1 MQKIMNLFAVT
12 IFLCG
17 DVMTGRG
24 IDQILPHPSPPQ
36 IYEPYM
42 TDARGY
48 VELAE
53 KTFGSIPKPFNF
65 AAVWGDA
72 IPELDKHA
80 PDVRLI
86 NLETAVTESED
97 YWKGKGINYRMNPA
111 NAPVLSAAKI
121 TVVALAN
128 NHALDWGYA
137 GLAETVKTLASL
149 KIDHAG
155 AGKNQND
162 AEAPAIA
169 DVEGKARVIVFS
181 FAAETSGVPE
191 AWAATDKQ
199 SGVNLLPDLSSETI
213 RCIRNQVLQ
222 VKKQDD
228 IVIASI
234 HWGPNWGYDISAE
247 ETRFSHK
254 LIDEAGVD
262 VIHGHSS
269 HHVKAIEVY
278 RNKLILYG
286 CGDFLNDYEGIGGHE
301 VFRGDLGLMYFARV
315 DPLTGRLLSLD
326 MTPTQIRHF
335 RVNYAS
341 PGDAAWLAGFL
352 NREGKRFGTSIE
364 IVEENRL
371 RLHNTSGTRL
381 SESSSFR
388 L

>member
-48 VELAE
+48 VQLSE
-53 KTFGSIPKPFNF
+53 KTFGPIPIPLSFT
-65 AAVWGDA
+65 AVWGDA
-72 IPELDKHA
+72 MRELDRRL
-80 PDVRLI
+80 PDVRII
-86 NLETAVTESED
+86 NLETAVTKSED

-128 NHALDWGYA
+128 NHVLDWGFD
-137 GLAETVKTLASL
+137 GLAETVQTLVSL
-149 KIDHAG
+149 NIDHAG
-155 AGKNQND
+155 AGKNRNE

-169 DVEGKARVIVFS
+169 EVDGKARVIVFS
-181 FAAETSGVPE
+181 CAAETSGVPG
-191 AWAATDKQ
+191 AWAATAKQ
-199 SGVNLLPDLSSETI
+199 PGVNLLSDLSRETI
-213 RCIRNQVLQ
+213 HRIRHQVQQ
-222 VKKQDD
+222 VKKQGD

-234 HWGPNWGYDISAE
+234 HWGPNWGYNISAE

-278 RNKLILYG
+278 HNKLILYG

-301 VFRGDLGLMYFARV
+301 AFRSDLGLMYFARI
-315 DPLTGRLLSLD
+315 DPLTGKLLSLD
-326 MTPTQIRHF
+326 MTPTQVRHF

-341 PGDAAWLAGFL
+341 PGDAAWLAAIL
-352 NREGKRFGTSIE
+352 NREGEKFGTGVE
-364 IVEENRL
+364 IVDENRL
-371 RLHNTSGTRL
+371 RLQWK
-381 SESSSFR
+381 E
-388 L
+388 

>member
-1 MQKIMNLFAVT
+1 MNFIEVT

-24 IDQILPHPSPPQ
+24 IDQILPHPSPPR
-36 IYEPYM
+36 IYEPYI

-48 VELAE
+48 VQLSE
-53 KTFGSIPKPFNF
+53 KTFGPMSTPLSFT
-65 AAVWGDA
+65 AVWGDA
-72 IPELDKHA
+72 ILELDRRS

-86 NLETAVTESED
+86 NLETAVTKNED
-97 YWKGKGINYRMNPA
+97 YWKNKGINYRMNPA
-111 NAPVLSAAKI
+111 NAPVLSAAKV
-121 TVVALAN
+121 TFVALAN
-128 NHALDWGYA
+128 NHVLDWGYA
-137 GLAETVKTLASL
+137 GLAETVTTLTSR
-149 KIDHAG
+149 KINHAG
-155 AGKNQND
+155 AGKNRND
-162 AEAPAIA
+162 AEAPAIS

-181 FAAETSGVPE
+181 FAVKTSGVPE
-191 AWAATDKQ
+191 AWAASDKQ
-199 SGVNLLPDLSSETI
+199 PGVNLLPDLTSDTI
-213 RCIRNQVLQ
+213 RRIRNQVLQ
-222 VKKQDD
+222 VKKQGD

-234 HWGPNWGYDISAE
+234 HWGPNWGYDILAE

-262 VIHGHSS
+262 MIHGHSA
-269 HHVKAIEVY
+269 HHVKAIDVY
-278 RNKLILYG
+278 RDKLILYG

-326 MTPTQIRHF
+326 MTPTQVRHF

-341 PGDAAWLAGFL
+341 PGDAAWLAGVL

-371 RLHNTSGTRL
+371 HLQWKEWT
-381 SESSSFR
+381 
-388 L
+388 